1 MAPYHHTVST
11 HHKSKKAKRLRK
23 VATVSVLLALVFG
36 VVVGIDW
43 IMTQVNSTKTVTS
56 SASNATVQSARINI
70 FQTPYF
76 RFQADASWREVSDEL
91 NLSPDDKTKQYL
103 YRSFDKNF
111 IEHELWVTID
121 LPDGFYLE
129 RHNVPTRVMPVSV
142 NADGSLSRTDMVS
155 EPCVKVLGEHP
166 NLEPQTVKQMDIEY
180 FCNPNQVNDYTV
192 AVGEVG
198 GTNKLK
204 MPQKDGTVVEIAI
217 TYRNVTPNPNARQ
230 LESILQSFR
239 SM

>member
-11 HHKSKKAKRLRK
+11 HRKSQKAKRLRK
-23 VATVSVLLALVFG
+23 MATLSVMLALVVG
-36 VVVGIDW
+36 AVVGIDW
-43 IMTQVNSTKTVTS
+43 LLTQVKSTKTVVS
-56 SASNATVQSARINI
+56 SESNATVQSARINI

-103 YRSFDKNF
+103 YRSYDKNF

-121 LPDGFYLE
+121 LPDGYFLQ
-129 RHNVPTRVMPVSV
+129 RHNVPTRVMPVAV

-155 EPCVKVLGEHP
+155 GPCVEVLGPNP
-166 NLEPQTVKQMDIEY
+166 NLEPKTVKQDDVEY
-180 FCNPNQVNDYTV
+180 FCNPDQVNDYTV

-217 TYRNVTPNPNARQ
+217 TYRNVTPNPDARQ